1 MLCLRRLSVIL
12 TVTCLLATTAHV
24 LYGQTPKETPQEEAA
39 RLVAVLKSDASVFD
53 KAKACQRLA
62 VIGNKEA
69 VPALAALLADENLSN
84 YARCGL
90 EAIPD
95 PAADDALRE
104 ALGRLDGNRLIG
116 VISSIGRRRDAKAI
130 DGLTKRLDD
139 DDPAVAAVAFKAL
152 GYIGNAPA
160 AGILQNALPE
170 AAPNLRPAVASAC
183 LLCAEGLLKRG
194 QRDEALALYDTLR
207 KADVPKHAVMAATL
221 QAIVARGND
230 GIPLLVEQ
238 LESDDEARFRNAIYA
253 ARSLGGGVSDVS
265 DVLMTQFDKQP
276 AARQVL
282 LLLALGDIGDKTA
295 LPTIL
300 KAAKTGTGELRV
312 QAIRLL
318 ATFGDASVVPMLFD
332 AAAESDESIAQA
344 AKSTLA
350 ALKNKEVDLAIVEM
364 LDTADAG
371 TRLLAIELAGQ
382 RCIGPAAPALLKL
395 ADDPEAS
402 VRLSAIGALGTTI
415 GIEHFPR
422 LLARIPAK
430 KTPDE
435 ESAVKRAIQVA
446 CARTPD
452 REVCAEQL
460 SQVMSGAQTEVKIF
474 LLEQL
479 ATVGGTKSL
488 ATIVAAARS
497 EEDAIQDAATRVL
510 GEWMS
515 ADAAPELFDLAK
527 TLTHKK
533 YRIRALRGYI
543 RIARQL
549 SASPEQSVEIC
560 RNALAI
566 ADRDD
571 ERTLTI
577 DVLGRVATSEAL
589 TVVVTCLNDDRLKGR
604 AAGAVIA
611 IGEKLV
617 QTSPGQVAKAV
628 GQALPAASNPALT
641 DRASVLLAQAE
652 RLSSASGDE
661 EGFVSIF
668 DGKTM
673 KGWEG
678 NLDMFRIEDGAIVA
692 GTMKGRIPKN
702 EFLCT
707 EKEYENFE
715 LRLQFKLVGERPNAG
730 VQIRSR
736 RIPNH
741 NEVSGYQADLGP
753 GWWGC
758 LYDESRR
765 RRVLAGP
772 ETPEKR
778 AEPVRANDWNDYRI
792 RCEGK
797 RVQLWI
803 NDVQTI
809 DYTEEDQNIEQK
821 GIIGVQVHS
830 GAPMEAWYRKI
841 RIKEL

>member
-1 MLCLRRLSVIL
+1 M
-12 TVTCLLATTAHV
+12 CLLATTAHV

-39 RLVAVLKSDASVFD
+39 RLVAVLKSDTSVFD

-62 VIGNKEA
+62 VIGDKEA
-69 VPALAALLADENLSN
+69 VPALAVLLADENLSN

-95 PAADDALRE
+95 PSVDEALRE
-104 ALGRLDGNRLIG
+104 AMGRLDGNRLIG
-116 VISSIGRRRDAKAI
+116 VISSIGRRRDAKAV

-139 DDPAVAAVAFKAL
+139 GDPAVAAAAAKAL
-152 GYIGNAPA
+152 GYIGNTQA
-160 AGILQNALPE
+160 AGILQKALTEVTPSLC
-170 AAPNLRPAVASAC
+170 PSVADAC
-183 LLCAEGLLKRG
+183 LLCAEGLMKQG
-194 QRDEALALYDTLR
+194 QRDQALVLYDTVR
-207 KADVPKHAVMAATL
+207 KSELPEHVVMAATL

-230 GIPLLVEQ
+230 GIPLLVEE
-238 LESDDEARFRNAIYA
+238 LESDDEFRFRNAIHA
-253 ARSLGGGVSDVS
+253 ARSLGGGASG
-265 DVLMTQFDKQP
+265 VLVAQFDKQP
-276 AARQVL
+276 VARQVL
-282 LLLALGDIGDKTA
+282 ILLALGDIGDKTSF
-295 LPTIL
+295 PTIL

-312 QAIRLL
+312 QGIRLL

-332 AAAESDESIAQA
+332 AAAESDESIAIA
-344 AKSTLA
+344 ARSTLA
-350 ALKNKEVDLAIVEM
+350 AIESEEVDVAIAQM
-364 LDTADAG
+364 LDSDDDES
-371 TRLLAIELAGQ
+371 LQLAIELAGQ
-382 RCIGPAAPALLKL
+382 RCISSAAPALLKL
-395 ADDPEAS
+395 ADDAEAN
-402 VRLSAIGALGTTI
+402 VRLSAIRALGTAI

-435 ESAVKRAIQVA
+435 ESAVKEAIQVA
-446 CARTPD
+446 CTRTPD
-452 REVCAEQL
+452 REACAEQL
-460 SQVMSGAQTEVKIF
+460 SQVMSHAPTEVKIF

-488 ATIVAAARS
+488 ATTVAAARS

-515 ADAAPELFDLAK
+515 ADAAPELVDLAK
-527 TLTHKK
+527 TLTDKK
-533 YRIRALRGYI
+533 YKIRALRGYI

-560 RNALAI
+560 RNALTI

-571 ERTLTI
+571 ERTLAI
-577 DVLGRVATSEAL
+577 DVLGRVATSGAL
-589 TVVVTCLNDDRLKGR
+589 AVVVPYLSDDRLKGR
-604 AAGAVIA
+604 AAGTVVA
-611 IGEKLV
+611 IGEKLI
-617 QTSPGQVAKAV
+617 QTSPRQVAEAV
-628 GQALPAASNPALT
+628 QQALPAASNPALV
-641 DRASVLLAQAE
+641 DRAKALLAQAE
-652 RLSSASGDE
+652 RLSSANRDE

-692 GTMKGRIPKN
+692 GTMNGRIPRN

-707 EKEYENFE
+707 EKVYENFE
-715 LRLQFKLVGERPNAG
+715 LRLQFKLIGERPNAG

-765 RRVLAGP
+765 RRVLGGP
-772 ETPEKR
+772 NPEKR
-778 AEPVRANDWNDYRI
+778 GEPVRTNDWNDYRI

-797 RVQLWI
+797 RIQLWI
-803 NDVQTI
+803 NDVQTL
-809 DYTEEDQNIEQK
+809 DYTEEDTDIEQK

>member
-1 MLCLRRLSVIL
+1 
-12 TVTCLLATTAHV
+12 V
-24 LYGQTPKETPQEEAA
+24 LHGQTAKERPQKETA
-39 RLVAVLKSDASVFD
+39 RLVAVLKSGAPVFD

-62 VIGNKEA
+62 VIGDKEA
-69 VPALAALLADENLSN
+69 VTALAALLADENLSN

-95 PAADDALRE
+95 PAVDE
-104 ALGRLDGNRLIG
+104 ALCEAMGRLEGNRLIG
-116 VISSIGRRRDAKAI
+116 VISSVGRRRDAKAV

-139 DDPAVAAVAFKAL
+139 GDPAVAAAAAKAL
-152 GYIGNAPA
+152 GYIGNAQA
-160 AGILQNALPE
+160 AGILQKALTE
-170 AAPNLRPAVASAC
+170 AVPNLRPAAANAC
-183 LLCAEGLLKRG
+183 LLCAEGLLKQE
-194 QRDEALALYDTLR
+194 QRDQALALYDAVR

-221 QAIVARGND
+221 HAIVARGND
-230 GIPLLVEQ
+230 GIPLLVKE
-238 LESDDEARFRNAIYA
+238 LESDDEAQFRNAIHA
-253 ARSLGGGVSDVS
+253 VRSLDGDVS
-265 DVLMTQFDKQP
+265 DALIAQFDKQP

-300 KAAKTGTGELRV
+300 KAAKTGTGDVRV
-312 QAIRLL
+312 EGIRLL
-318 ATFGDASVVPMLFD
+318 ATFGNASVVPMLFD

-344 AKSTLA
+344 ARSTLA
-350 ALKNKEVDLAIVEM
+350 AIESDEVDAAIARM
-364 LDTADAG
+364 LDSGDEG

-382 RCIGPAAPALLKL
+382 RCIHSAAPTLLKL
-395 ADDPEAS
+395 ADGSEAN
-402 VRLSAIGALGTTI
+402 VRLSAIKALGTTI
-415 GIEHFPR
+415 SPDGFRR
-422 LLARIPAK
+422 LLARMMAK

-435 ESAVKRAIQVA
+435 DSAVKKAIQVA

-452 REVCAEQL
+452 REACAERI
-460 SQVMSGAQTEVKIF
+460 SQAMSSGPTDVRIF

-479 ATVGGTKSL
+479 AVVGGTRSL

-497 EEDAIQDAATRVL
+497 EDDAIRDAATRVL

-515 ADAAPELFDLAK
+515 ADAAPELLDLAK
-527 TLTHKK
+527 TLTNKK
-533 YRIRALRGYI
+533 YKIRALRGYI

-566 ADRDD
+566 ADRDE
-571 ERTLTI
+571 ERTLVI
-577 DVLGRVATSEAL
+577 DVLRRVATSDAL
-589 TVVVTCLNDDRLKGR
+589 AVVVSCLNDDRLKGR
-604 AAGAVIA
+604 AASAVIA

-617 QTSPGQVAKAV
+617 RSSPGEVAKAV
-628 GQALPAASNPALT
+628 QQALPAVSNPPLA
-641 DRASVLLAQAE
+641 DRAKVLIAQAE
-652 RLSSASGDE
+652 RLSAANADE

-668 DGKTM
+668 DGNTM

-678 NLDMFRIEDGAIVA
+678 NLEMFRIEDGAIVA
-692 GTMKGRIPKN
+692 GTMKGRIPRN

-707 EKEYENFE
+707 EKEYGNFE
-715 LRLQFKLVGERPNAG
+715 LRLQFKLIGEKPNAG
-730 VQIRSR
+730 VQIRSQ

-772 ETPEKR
+772 QPEKR
-778 AEPVRANDWNDYRI
+778 GEPVRANDWNDYRI

-797 RVQLWI
+797 RIQLWI
-803 NDVQTI
+803 NDLQTV
-809 DYTEEDQNIEQK
+809 DYTEEDADIEQK

-830 GAPMEAWYRKI
+830 GAPMEAWYRNI